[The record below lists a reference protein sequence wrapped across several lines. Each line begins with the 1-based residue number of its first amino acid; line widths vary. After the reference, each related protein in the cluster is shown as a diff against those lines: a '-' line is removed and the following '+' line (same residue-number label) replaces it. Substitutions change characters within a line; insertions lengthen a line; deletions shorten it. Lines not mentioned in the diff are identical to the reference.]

1 MRLKIVLPVL
11 AALALLGLAACS
23 AAGSG
28 AEAGSAPAASATGRE
43 WRLVELGG
51 RPAAMGAGGRPATL
65 RLEAGRASGFAGC
78 NTFSSGYLMSANNL
92 AMTSLASTRM
102 ACAEGMELERAY
114 LAALDET
121 LSYRVTTQGLELLS
135 GDRRVL
141 ARFTAAP

>member
-23 AAGSG
+23 TAGSG
-28 AEAGSAPAASATGRE
+28 AEAGSAPSASATGRE

-78 NTFSSGYLMSANNL
+78 NSFSGGYEMADSRL
-92 AMTSLASTRM
+92 AFSPLASTRM
-102 ACAEGMELERAY
+102 ACAEGMELEREY
-114 LAALDET
+114 LAALEAT
-121 LSYRVTTQGLELLS
+121 RSFRLTTQGLELL
-135 GDRRVL
+135 GERGVL
-141 ARFTAAP
+141 ARFAAP